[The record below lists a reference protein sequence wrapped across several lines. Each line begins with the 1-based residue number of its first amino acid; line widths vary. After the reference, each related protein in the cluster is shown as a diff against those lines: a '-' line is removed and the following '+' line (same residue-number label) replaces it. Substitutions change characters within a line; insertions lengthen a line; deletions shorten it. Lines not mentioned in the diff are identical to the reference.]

1 MIPQFVP
8 YWGDLEKSM
17 VLEVLESDY
26 LNEHKTVRLFEQ
38 EFAKYVGAKY
48 CVTVTS
54 GTIALYLA
62 VLSRAKTEKFV
73 IPDHDGIFALNA
85 SIGAHKNNMICDVDR
100 DGILLQNAYDFGE
113 PIVIHAN
120 GRISKNVVMIED
132 CSQATFHHTPDKIS
146 TYSFASTKHMTTSG
160 QGGAICCD
168 DKNLFDLLTRLKD
181 HGRNDRQSL
190 KPMSD
195 NYDQWGMNFKF
206 TEIQAAFGLAQLKS
220 MPERMESLKMIT
232 DIYYDSLNGI
242 EGLIIPETYPGWY
255 VDIYVYDPEKIKTVL
270 NRYDISVRRFPRP
283 LHLQQATRGIH
294 KPYECISSIHRYNHG
309 LYLPSTTN
317 LTHVEVEK
325 IVNIIRREV
334 KNL

>member
-8 YWGDLEKSM
+8 YWGDLEKSL

-26 LNEHKTVRLFEQ
+26 LNEHKTVRLFEEQ
-38 EFAKYVGAKY
+38 FAKYVGAKY

-62 VLSRAKTEKFV
+62 ILSQSNRDIERFV

-85 SIGAHKNNMICDVDR
+85 SIGAHKNNVIFDVDI
-100 DGILLQNAYDFGE
+100 DGIILPGAYDFGE

-120 GRISKNVVMIED
+120 GRISKNILVIED
-132 CSQATFHHTPDKIS
+132 CSQATFHHTPGKIS
-146 TYSFASTKHMTTSG
+146 TYSFASTKHMTTFG

-168 DKNLFDLLTRLKD
+168 DHETFDFLTKLKD

-195 NYDQWGMNFKF
+195 NYDQWGLNFKF
-206 TEIQAAFGLAQLKS
+206 TEAQAAFGLAQLKT
-220 MPERMESLKMIT
+220 MPKRMESLKTISET
-232 DIYYDSLNGI
+232 YYDILDGTVGINVLN
-242 EGLIIPETYPGWY
+242 PRWY
-255 VDIYVYDPEKIKTVL
+255 VDIYVDNPEKLKTVL
-270 NRYDISVRRFPRP
+270 ASHDIGVRRFPKP
-283 LHLQQATRGIH
+283 LHKQQVANRIY
-294 KPYECISSIHRYNHG
+294 KPREFINSVYRYDHG

-317 LTHVEVEK
+317 LTQEEVE
-325 IVNIIRREV
+325 NIANVIRREA
-334 KNL
+334 KNI